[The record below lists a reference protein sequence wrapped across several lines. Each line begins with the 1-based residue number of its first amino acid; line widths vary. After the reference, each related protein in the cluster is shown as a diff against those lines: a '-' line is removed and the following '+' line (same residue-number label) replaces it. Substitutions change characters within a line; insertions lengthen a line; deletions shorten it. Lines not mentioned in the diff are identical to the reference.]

1 MNEATGEH
9 YPLLRH
15 LSNLSDSENT
25 GVSASFNYTE
35 PLGKTTQLSLRY
47 NFNYNTRKS
56 IRETTNYGDDD
67 TYTNGVIDN
76 LLSNRFQSDNTR
88 HNIGPRFNWNKGGNV
103 LVLSLEYQ
111 YSTLNGFIQSS
122 KDVNVTRDYND
133 FTYFLMGNF
142 NINQQNSI
150 RLFVRSNTSNPDIRQ
165 LNSILDVS
173 NAQYVSRGNEKL
185 HPTYSHNVM
194 FHYNHTS
201 LEKGRTFMWMMM
213 FNKSKNTIASSM
225 YTGSSITDDMIPEL
239 IGSNRP
245 IQYSTYENVKNGSMN
260 IGTNLSFGLPL
271 NFMKCNFNISG
282 GVHYSQ
288 SPSLVNGQV
297 NTASN
302 IGYNARVV
310 LGSNISENIDFTLS
324 WHGGYNQAKNSLASR
339 GGANEYF
346 NHSATGTFKAV
357 FLGGFTFTA
366 SANYVQ
372 NIGFTNDYNTD
383 YTLVNA
389 YIGRKVF
396 KNRLGEVMV
405 GVNDLLNQNTAFSRT
420 TGSGFTQNSWNS
432 VIGRYFTAQFNYNLR
447 VFGKR
452 GSRVLSD
459 YGIQEGGSSRGNNR
473 GGFGGPG
480 MGGRPG
486 GFGGPGMGGPGGFRH

>member
-1 MNEATGEH
+1 
-9 YPLLRH
+9 
-15 LSNLSDSENT
+15 
-25 GVSASFNYTE
+25 
-35 PLGKTTQLSLRY
+35 
-47 NFNYNTRKS
+47 
-56 IRETTNYGDDD
+56 
-67 TYTNGVIDN
+67 
-76 LLSNRFQSDNTR
+76 
-88 HNIGPRFNWNKGGNV
+88 
-103 LVLSLEYQ
+103 
-111 YSTLNGFIQSS
+111 
-122 KDVNVTRDYND
+122 
-133 FTYFLMGNF
+133 
-142 NINQQNSI
+142 
-150 RLFVRSNTSNPDIRQ
+150 
-165 LNSILDVS
+165 
-173 NAQYVSRGNEKL
+173 
-185 HPTYSHNVM
+185 
-194 FHYNHTS
+194 
-201 LEKGRTFMWMMM
+201 MWMMM

-225 YTGSSITDDMIPEL
+225 YTGNSITDDMIPEL
-239 IGSNRP
+239 AGSNRP
-245 IQYSTYENVKNGSMN
+245 IQYSTYENVKDGTMN
-260 IGTNLSFGLPL
+260 IGTNLSYGLPL

-372 NIGFTNDYNTD
+372 NIGFTNKYNTD

-396 KNRLGEVMV
+396 KSRLGEVMV
-405 GVNDLLNQNTAFSRT
+405 GVNDLLNQNTAFSRS